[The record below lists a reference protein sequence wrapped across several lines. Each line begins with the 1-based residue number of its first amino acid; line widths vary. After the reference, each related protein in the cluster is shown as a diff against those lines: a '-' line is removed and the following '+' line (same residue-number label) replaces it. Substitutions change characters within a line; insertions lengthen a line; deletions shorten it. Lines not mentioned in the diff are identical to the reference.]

1 MSKFPFPWLALG
13 GGLLIALLLLSG
25 RAAPEAS
32 SLPLLTQLIL
42 AEFGFILNVIGT
54 WLGLRDLQAKGMQAG
69 TLLVVVGCVL
79 MAIVLGLLGVSLWPE
94 GGMGG
99 PAQ

>member
-13 GGLLIALLLLSG
+13 VGLLIALLLLSSQ
-25 RAAPEAS
+25 AAPDATP
-32 SLPLLTQLIL
+32 LPLLTQLIM

-54 WLGLRDLQAKGMQAG
+54 WLGLRDLQSKGMQTSG
-69 TLLVVVGCVL
+69 LIVVVGCVL
-79 MAIVLGLLGVSLWPE
+79 MAIVLGLLGVALWPE
-94 GGMGG
+94 GGMGQ